1 MCTSCGIIKVRLRW
15 PDVSEAFCTAT
26 PIPPKLLVSREER
39 EGGKGEKVRERKEEG
54 EEERKR
60 EVGGE
65 GKGRE
70 E

>member
-39 EGGKGEKVRERKEEG
+39 EGGKGEKVREREKKRVRKKEKE
-54 EEERKR
+54 K
-60 EVGGE
+60 
-65 GKGRE
+65 
-70 E
+70 